1 MNRAELNERVTKT
14 TVEHLGVEA
23 EKVTEEARFVEELG
37 ADSLDLI
44 ELVMAFEEQFNIEI
58 TDDETDDIT
67 TYGDAVNLLASKL
80 GVE

>member
-1 MNRAELNERVTKT
+1 MNRAELNESMTKT

-44 ELVMAFEEQFNIEI
+44 ELVMAFEEQFRVEI